1 MGFGFP
7 AAIGAKLGRPNE
19 RVVAICGDGSFQM
32 NMQEFSTA
40 VANDLDLKII
50 LINNGHHGMVRQWQT
65 LFFDGNYS
73 CCKFELNPDYVK
85 LAQSYGAKA
94 FRIDSPVDLEGS
106 FKEGLSTKGVVLMEV
121 MVDPTEMVYPMLS
134 PGGTMDDMLLSP
146 EDQVPDGPV
155 PDMA

>member
-1 MGFGFP
+1 MGWLGS
-7 AAIGAKLGRPNE
+7 GKL
-19 RVVAICGDGSFQM
+19 F
-32 NMQEFSTA
+32 
-40 VANDLDLKII
+40 
-50 LINNGHHGMVRQWQT
+50 
-65 LFFDGNYS
+65 FFDGNYS

-94 FRIDSPVDLEGS
+94 FKIDSPVDLEGS